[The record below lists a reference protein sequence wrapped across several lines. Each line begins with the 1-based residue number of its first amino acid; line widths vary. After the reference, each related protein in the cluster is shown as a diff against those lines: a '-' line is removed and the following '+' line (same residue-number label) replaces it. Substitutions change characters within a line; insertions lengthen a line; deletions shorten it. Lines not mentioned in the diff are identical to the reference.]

1 MNNFEYLDFFFLF
14 RKWFVDPATGQF
26 YKPGS
31 VIKPKKLCDT
41 MRILAEKNVTEFY
54 NGTLGKML
62 VEDIR
67 KRGSVITMKDLNDYR

>member
-1 MNNFEYLDFFFLF
+1 
-14 RKWFVDPATGQF
+14 
-26 YKPGS
+26 
-31 VIKPKKLCDT
+31 